1 MLDSK
6 NSLRSLLLVFCFASI
21 AHAVPAQAQSSPRLA
36 VGLPGFS
43 TAILLDSVASVY
55 TVAAPRKAVFGAAVQ
70 ALQEL
75 DVPIEAVDA
84 NRGIIVTTSIV
95 RMHRLGKMRLTQ
107 IMSCGTN
114 ITGLIADQ
122 FRLTMA
128 VAVIADSVG
137 PTETKLRLAL
147 AGGAE
152 SVDGASKPSVMCSTT
167 GVLEERLAKLIEA
180 KSKS

>member
-1 MLDSK
+1 MFDSR
-6 NSLRSLLLVFCFASI
+6 NHLRGLLIATSIASI
-21 AHAVPAQAQSSPRLA
+21 AGSVAAGAQSSPHLA

-43 TAILLDSVASVY
+43 TAIVLDSVASMY
-55 TVAAPRKAVFGAAVQ
+55 TIAAPRKAVFGAAVQ
-70 ALQEL
+70 SLQEL

-84 NRGIIVTTSIV
+84 NRGIIVNTSIV
-95 RMHRLGKMRLTQ
+95 KMHRLGKMRLTQ

-128 VAVIADSVG
+128 VAVIADSIG
-137 PTETKLRLAL
+137 PAETKLRIAL